1 MPDITLT
8 TQGVLN
14 LLRGIDVNKA
24 VGPDNLSPRVLN
36 DLSETLAEAITTI
49 YQKSLE
55 EETVP
60 NDWLNARVVP
70 MYKKKGERYDCENY
84 RPISITCIL
93 CKVMEHIVASH
104 IRKHLETNNIL
115 YPLQHGFRSKR
126 SCETQLLEFINDIT
140 KNMENGLQADI
151 CILDFSKAFDKVGH
165 RRLLEKLK
173 WCGIGGE
180 INAWIKSFLTART
193 QTVVLDGISSD
204 FASVISGA
212 ARFQQDLDLL
222 SEWGKT
228 WMMEFHQDKC
238 EIITITRKRNPTLYP
253 YRLGEHLLNHVDC
266 SKYLGVIVSRDLRWN
281 DHINYITNK
290 ATNTLNFLRRNLQIG
305 NTKIKAIAY
314 QTLVRPQLE
323 YCQTVWDPY
332 TQEQKQK
339 LELVQRRTAR
349 FVVRNY
355 SRTASV
361 TTMLVK
367 LRWKTLEERRKNAR
381 LETFYKIINNQVEIP
396 MPLQRNT
403 YTHSENSQTF

>member
-1 MPDITLT
+1 M
-8 TQGVLN
+8 
-14 LLRGIDVNKA
+14 
-24 VGPDNLSPRVLN
+24 
-36 DLSETLAEAITTI
+36 
-49 YQKSLE
+49 
-55 EETVP
+55 
-60 NDWLNARVVP
+60 
-70 MYKKKGERYDCENY
+70 
-84 RPISITCIL
+84 
-93 CKVMEHIVASH
+93 
-104 IRKHLETNNIL
+104 
-115 YPLQHGFRSKR
+115 
-126 SCETQLLEFINDIT
+126 
-140 KNMENGLQADI
+140 
-151 CILDFSKAFDKVGH
+151 
-165 RRLLEKLK
+165 
-173 WCGIGGE
+173 
-180 INAWIKSFLTART
+180 
-193 QTVVLDGISSD
+193 LDGISSD
-204 FASVISGA
+204 FPSVISGVPQGSVLGPILFLLYINDIVKDIHGTVLLFADDTMIYMVIRSENDA

-238 EIITITRKRNPTLYP
+238 EILTITCKRNPTLYP

-266 SKYLGVIVSRDLRWN
+266 SKYLGVKVSRDLRWN

-305 NTKIKAIAY
+305 NKKIKAIAY

-339 LELVQRRTAR
+339 LEMVQRRAAR

-361 TTMLVK
+361 TNMLVK

-381 LETFYKIINNQVEIP
+381 LEIYKIINNQVEIP

-403 YTHSENSQTF
+403 YTHSENSETFRVPFAKHDFYKN